1 MRQLEIT
8 IKMPEAMY
16 DATRRLALESDISV
30 GQFVRHAVSDEI
42 KRCTRNAKTPNRA
55 DERLLAP
62 LRALLAADFGLSK
75 SWEEL
80 QSRLNRKGYIL
91 REAGGGLALH
101 SYPEGDR
108 LCKAS
113 ELGHAYRALMQQ
125 FGQPFPGHSHRHLVK
140 RVLKREQ
147 PDDVDTFDLIEP
159 F

>member
-62 LRALLAADFGLSK
+62 LRALLAADFGEAR
-75 SWEEL
+75 SWDDL
-80 QSRLNRKGYIL
+80 ATRLKAKGYCL

-101 SYPEGDR
+101 SFPDGQR

-113 ELGHAYRALMQQ
+113 ELGHAYRTLMRL
-125 FGQPFPGHSHRHLVK
+125 FGQPFPGHAHQHLVA
-140 RVLKREQ
+140 RVLPTDR
-147 PDDVDTFDLIEP
+147 DDFELIEP

>member
-1 MRQLEIT
+1 MRQFEIT
-8 IKMPEAMY
+8 IKMPEPLLE
-16 DATRRLALESDISV
+16 ATRRLALESDISV

-62 LRALLAADFGLSK
+62 LRALLAADFGQAETWEDLMFRLK
-75 SWEEL
+75 S
-80 QSRLNRKGYIL
+80 KGYCL

-101 SYPEGDR
+101 SHPDGQR

-113 ELGHAYRALMQQ
+113 ELGRPYRSLIRQ
-125 FGQPFPGHSHRHLVK
+125 FGQAFPGHSHQHLAA
-140 RVLKREQ
+140 RVLKHQ
-147 PDDVDTFDLIEP
+147 PCGDKDDFDLIEP